1 MMTIE
6 DNAAVRRMLGIRI
19 RTLRKQCG
27 KSQNAL
33 AQDSGV
39 NRSYLAGVES
49 GVRNVSVDNLI
60 CIAFGLDV
68 TLSELFEGVVTEP
81 PKRDGG

>member
-33 AQDSGV
+33 AEDSGV

-49 GVRNVSVDNLI
+49 GARNVSIDNLI
-60 CIAFGLDV
+60 CISFGLGV
-68 TLSELFEGVVTEP
+68 TLSELFEGVVAEL
-81 PKRDGG
+81 PKHGGE